1 VDDANNAIR
10 DEMYKH
16 LILLI
21 KLFLLCAAA
30 VMAVVT
36 AGVAYAA
43 EGLFP
48 AATVMAAPATQTKL
62 PDFEF
67 ANLHGG
73 TLKTSE
79 MKGKVIIIRFW
90 ATW

>member
-1 VDDANNAIR
+1 MILNNFFCGI
-10 DEMYKH
+10 
-16 LILLI
+16 
-21 KLFLLCAAA
+21 
-30 VMAVVT
+30 
-36 AGVAYAA
+36 AGVLWMVMVCALSVGAHAA

-48 AATVMAAPATQTKL
+48 AATVMAPPQQPTKL

-67 ANLHGG
+67 ANLQGG
-73 TLKTSE
+73 TLKSAD